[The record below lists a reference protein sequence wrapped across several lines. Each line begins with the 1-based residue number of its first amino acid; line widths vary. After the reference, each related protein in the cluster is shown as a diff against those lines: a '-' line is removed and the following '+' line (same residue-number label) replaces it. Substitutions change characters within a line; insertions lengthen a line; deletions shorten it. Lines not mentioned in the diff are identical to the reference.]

1 MGPRGSIAGALIAAL
16 AILVFVAGCGSSSDD
31 SSSNAGSSTASGE
44 SSTSG
49 DSGGGSTA
57 EFLSK
62 KGKNKIVKFGEEA
75 DEEEREEAS
84 EVLVENL
91 KARAAADFA
100 TQCESLTKGAI
111 EKVEESA
118 INLGRASEKGCEN
131 ALKVA
136 AEPLFETEEVRAFN
150 MEGPVSVL
158 RVKGNKGYALYH
170 GTENKNYYIEMEKV
184 GDEWKVARLKTEEL
198 PK

>member
-1 MGPRGSIAGALIAAL
+1 MELRRNIAGALIAAV
-16 AILVFVAGCGSSSDD
+16 AILAFVAGCGSSSDD

-44 SSTSG
+44 SSA
-49 DSGGGSTA
+49 SGGEGSA

-62 KGKNKIVKFGEEA
+62 KGENKIVKFGEEA
-75 DEEEREEAS
+75 SEEERDEAS

-100 TQCESLTKGAI
+100 TQCDSLTKAAI

-118 INLGRASEKGCEN
+118 INLGRANEKGCEN
-131 ALKVA
+131 ALQVA
-136 AEPLFETEEVRAFN
+136 AEPLFETEEIRAFN
-150 MEGPVSVL
+150 MEGPVGAL
-158 RVKGNKGYALYH
+158 RVKGKKAYALYH
-170 GTENKNYYIEMEKV
+170 GTENKDYYIEMEKV